1 MKVRRLVPAFSLLLA
16 GAVLAWAVLAGAAPA
31 HAQLDPF
38 AALRDNVAR
47 AAAGNNAGLVE
58 ELVGTGNNPNA
69 THRGYT
75 ALHYAA
81 MFDNTEMI
89 AALVKAG
96 ARVDAHDRLG
106 NTPLLLAAARR
117 QDEAAELLIKDG
129 ADLNAQNHDGMTPLM
144 AAAEHGDLTLV
155 RFLLAHGADPRKHDY
170 TGRGAANWAE
180 DGHHPSVLAAIRRAL
195 AEARR

>member
-1 MKVRRLVPAFSLLLA
+1 MKVRRLVPALPIVLV
-16 GAVLAWAVLAGAAPA
+16 GAVLALAGPA
-31 HAQLDPF
+31 RAQLDPF

-47 AAAGNNAGLVE
+47 AAAGNNTGLVE

-106 NTPLLLAAARR
+106 NTPLLLAAVHRRNAAARR
-117 QDEAAELLIKDG
+117 LIAAG
-129 ADLNAQNHDGMTPLM
+129 ADVNAQNHDGMTPLM
-144 AAAEHGDLTLV
+144 VAAEHGDLELV

-180 DGHHPSVLAAIRRAL
+180 DSHHPTVLAAIRRAL
-195 AEARR
+195 AEAKR

>member
-1 MKVRRLVPAFSLLLA
+1 MKLRRLIPALIVLA
-16 GAVLAWAVLAGAAPA
+16 GAVLAGTGPA
-31 HAQLDPF
+31 RAQLDPF
-38 AALRDNVAR
+38 AAFRDNVAR
-47 AAAGNNAGLVE
+47 AAAGNDTARVE
-58 ELVGTGNNPNA
+58 MLVGTGNSPNA

-96 ARVDAHDRLG
+96 AQIDAQDRLG

-117 QDEAAELLIKDG
+117 QDEAAELLVKDG

-155 RFLLAHGADPRKHDY
+155 RLLLGHGADPRKHDF
-170 TGRGAANWAE
+170 TGRSAANWAE
-180 DGHHPSVLAAIRRAL
+180 ESHRPAVLAAIRHAL
-195 AEARR
+195 AEATR

>member
-1 MKVRRLVPAFSLLLA
+1 MKIRRLVPALFVLLA
-16 GAVLAWAVLAGAAPA
+16 GAVLAGAAPA

-47 AAAGNNAGLVE
+47 AAAGNKTGTVE
-58 ELVGTGNNPNA
+58 YLVGTGNNPNA
-69 THRGYT
+69 THHGYT

-96 ARVDAHDRLG
+96 ARVDALDRLG
-106 NTPLLLAAARR
+106 NTPLLLAAVHRSNAAARR
-117 QDEAAELLIKDG
+117 LIAAG
-129 ADLNAQNHDGMTPLM
+129 ADVNAQNHDGMTPLM

-155 RFLLAHGADPRKHDY
+155 RFLLAHGADPRQHDY
-170 TGRGAANWAE
+170 TGRSAANWAE
-180 DGHHPSVLAAIRRAL
+180 DSHHPAVLAAIRRAL

>member
-1 MKVRRLVPAFSLLLA
+1 MKVRRLVPALPIVLV
-16 GAVLAWAVLAGAAPA
+16 GAVLALAAPA
-31 HAQLDPF
+31 RAQLDPF

-47 AAAGNNAGLVE
+47 AAAADNTGTVE
-58 ELVGTGNNPNA
+58 YLVGTGNNPNA

-81 MFDNTEMI
+81 MFGNTEMI

-96 ARVDAHDRLG
+96 ARVDALDRLG
-106 NTPLLLAAARR
+106 NTPLCLAAARR
-117 QDEAAELLIKDG
+117 QDEAARLLITAG
-129 ADLNAQNHDGMTPLM
+129 ADVNAQNHDGMTPLM

-170 TGRGAANWAE
+170 TGRSAANWAE
-180 DGHHPSVLAAIRRAL
+180 DSHRPTVLAVIQHAL
-195 AEARR
+195 AEAKR